1 MFMMAIL
8 AFSSGSFVF
17 SLWELEEMGNADA
30 RSVSYLDE
38 GEGRVGV
45 LHVNGS
51 PLNDSM
57 SGSVKA
63 KDNCKCFW

>member
-30 RSVSYLDE
+30 RSASGLDE
-38 GEGRVGV
+38 GEGRVRCCM
-45 LHVNGS
+45 
-51 PLNDSM
+51 SM
-57 SGSVKA
+57 
-63 KDNCKCFW
+63 DRP

>member
-38 GEGRVGV
+38 GEGRVRCCT
-45 LHVNGS
+45 
-51 PLNDSM
+51 SM
-57 SGSVKA
+57 GLP
-63 KDNCKCFW
+63 